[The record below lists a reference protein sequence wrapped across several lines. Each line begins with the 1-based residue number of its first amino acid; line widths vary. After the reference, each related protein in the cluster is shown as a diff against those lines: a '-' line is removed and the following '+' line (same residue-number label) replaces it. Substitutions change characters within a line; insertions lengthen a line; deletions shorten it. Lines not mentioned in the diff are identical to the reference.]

1 MSLRFRNLCR
11 HGLRAALPLVA
22 LLIGAGSG
30 VATGFAAA
38 QSGRG
43 HPAQGLQVTP
53 KDLPLPV
60 DTHALP
66 PLLTPQLA
74 PPDQRDRNPWRAVGP
89 PLPAQSKAAVND
101 LSLVSATSLLALVF
115 QWSRDAPYVFNL
127 KVMPLGDVTLD
138 GVVDTW
144 DLEKMGVAM
153 ESPTS
158 TDSLQI
164 DLNQDGKV
172 DILDLV
178 ILGQHFGESDG
189 EQQL

>member
-1 MSLRFRNLCR
+1 M
-11 HGLRAALPLVA
+11 
-22 LLIGAGSG
+22 
-30 VATGFAAA
+30 
-38 QSGRG
+38 
-43 HPAQGLQVTP
+43 
-53 KDLPLPV
+53 
-60 DTHALP
+60 
-66 PLLTPQLA
+66 
-74 PPDQRDRNPWRAVGP
+74 
-89 PLPAQSKAAVND
+89 
-101 LSLVSATSLLALVF
+101 VF